1 MLGKLKTFF
10 GTLFNF
16 GSENQ
21 GVKRE
26 REPLPEEIDVS
37 APSTDFT
44 VPSKRQRL
52 ANFDSSMPSIP
63 PQHSKRDLETQ
74 STLSRSWTSFMKTPL
89 SRPPKPLQP
98 HNKNEDV
105 QFVEEVKPSAYLSEE
120 VRNNLPGN
128 LPAKDQSSENS
139 KARDFQL
146 LETSNAGVFENIS
159 SISQLE
165 KFMSTRLG
173 PALNSTPLTN
183 VSTSGYSQKIRKNS
197 TSSNSY
203 RFDRGSSK
211 LNVDQSRRVLNGGI
225 HKPAYKPLHYKL
237 YGSPKS
243 QKKALVTSMLSN
255 QSQTWAIRSCFRM
268 DEKLSYKNLLSQFA
282 PKGALSR
289 VSSATPSQASSSL
302 SSVVLVEKISAREA
316 ISVEKEL
323 KRSNSILIDLEH
335 EVSTIEKVKDVEKT
349 PVSIQSK
356 PVARVN
362 TLEEALALSPVYE
375 SKFLTNFKSRFTAKE
390 RERQRLV
397 QVEEIKS
404 KVHAD
409 NRKEWENSVEER
421 LRKILEIT
429 PKAVVD
435 ERADEVVVL
444 PPLTDE
450 MESVIE
456 GAMRPHP
463 ESQVLCD
470 GFNLTITRRDINSL
484 AGLNWL
490 NDQVVNFYFT
500 LIMERGKS
508 GDFPKVYAFNT
519 FFYPKLMSGGHPV
532 LKRWTRKVD
541 LFEYDYILIPVH
553 LGLHWCVSVIAAKEQ
568 AVRYYDSMGGQNHQC
583 LKALKTYLEA
593 ESLDKRKTVLDTSQ
607 WKAECVQDIP
617 QQMNGSD
624 CGMFACKYAE
634 YISRKAKITFEQ
646 KDMPYFR
653 RRMVYEIV
661 NKKLIH
667 P

>member
-1 MLGKLKTFF
+1 MILIF
-10 GTLFNF
+10 
-16 GSENQ
+16 
-21 GVKRE
+21 
-26 REPLPEEIDVS
+26 
-37 APSTDFT
+37 
-44 VPSKRQRL
+44 
-52 ANFDSSMPSIP
+52 
-63 PQHSKRDLETQ
+63 
-74 STLSRSWTSFMKTPL
+74 
-89 SRPPKPLQP
+89 
-98 HNKNEDV
+98 
-105 QFVEEVKPSAYLSEE
+105 
-120 VRNNLPGN
+120 
-128 LPAKDQSSENS
+128 
-139 KARDFQL
+139 
-146 LETSNAGVFENIS
+146 
-159 SISQLE
+159 
-165 KFMSTRLG
+165 
-173 PALNSTPLTN
+173 LT
-183 VSTSGYSQKIRKNS
+183 G
-197 TSSNSY
+197 
-203 RFDRGSSK
+203 
-211 LNVDQSRRVLNGGI
+211 
-225 HKPAYKPLHYKL
+225 
-237 YGSPKS
+237 
-243 QKKALVTSMLSN
+243 
-255 QSQTWAIRSCFRM
+255 
-268 DEKLSYKNLLSQFA
+268 
-282 PKGALSR
+282 
-289 VSSATPSQASSSL
+289 SL

-490 NDQVVNFYFT
+490 NDQVIN
-500 LIMERGKS
+500 
-508 GDFPKVYAFNT
+508 
-519 FFYPKLMSGGHPV
+519 
-532 LKRWTRKVD
+532 
-541 LFEYDYILIPVH
+541 
-553 LGLHWCVSVIAAKEQ
+553 
-568 AVRYYDSMGGQNHQC
+568 
-583 LKALKTYLEA
+583 
-593 ESLDKRKTVLDTSQ
+593 
-607 WKAECVQDIP
+607 
-617 QQMNGSD
+617 
-624 CGMFACKYAE
+624 
-634 YISRKAKITFEQ
+634 
-646 KDMPYFR
+646 
-653 RRMVYEIV
+653 
-661 NKKLIH
+661 
-667 P
+667 